1 MQDTSL
7 FRAWAEVDTA
17 AMRHNLSIVR
27 HVLPSHKQMAI
38 VKAEAYGHGIEGVV
52 KALDDCDLEFF
63 GVATPAE
70 AARVQAAGCRTCPF
84 ILGPCFPAE
93 REMIVQNGWRV
104 ALSSLEEAAHYNSLG
119 QLYDKKEIGR
129 AHV

>member
-7 FRAWAEVDTA
+7 YRAWAEVDTA
-17 AMRHNLSIVR
+17 AMRHNLSVVQK
-27 HVLPSHKQMAI
+27 VLPSHKQMAI

-70 AARVQAAGCRTCPF
+70 AARVQATG
-84 ILGPCFPAE
+84 
-93 REMIVQNGWRV
+93 
-104 ALSSLEEAAHYNSLG
+104 
-119 QLYDKKEIGR
+119 
-129 AHV
+129 